1 MPGKILV
8 VDDEPAILELVTY
21 NLEQAGFS
29 TLTATDGEAALRLV
43 EEERPDLVILD
54 IMLPKM
60 DGFEV
65 CRIIR
70 TRYNTPILMLTARR
84 EEVDRV
90 LGLELGA
97 DDYMV
102 KPFSPRELV
111 ARVRAILRRAAEAGS
126 RKGGLIVVGDLVIN
140 PESHEVRVRGQKVDL
155 TLKEYQLLKFLAE
168 NPGRVFTRE
177 VLLDRL
183 WEGGYFG
190 DTRTI
195 DVHIRHLREKIE
207 EDPSNPRYILT
218 VRGVGYKFREK

>member
-1 MPGKILV
+1 MEAKILV

-21 NLEQAGFS
+21 NLEQAGF
-29 TLTATDGEAALRLV
+29 TAITAADGETALKLV
-43 EEERPDLVILD
+43 EKEKPDLVILD
-54 IMLPKM
+54 VMLPKI
-60 DGFEV
+60 DGFEI
-65 CRIIR
+65 CRTLR
-70 TRYNTPILMLTARR
+70 ARGNTPILMLTARR

-97 DDYMV
+97 DDYLT

-111 ARVRAILRRAAEAGS
+111 ARVRAILRRVSESSNRQEGMIA
-126 RKGGLIVVGDLVIN
+126 VGDLVIN
-140 PESHEVRVRGQKVDL
+140 PDSHEVKMRGKPVDL

-177 VLLDRL
+177 ALLDRL
-183 WEGGYFG
+183 WEGEYFG